1 FSVIA
6 KEIAGGMKSG
16 SVYAIVGKNLV
27 ENTERDNLKEIESS
41 SKTPEAKK
49 GGRLG
54 KEETRNQLKND
65 IGNTLIE
72 DNWKITGGG
81 GIEKEEYMKP
91 LIEGSKKG
99 SNYVDIT
106 AKKMINGNEI
116 TIRINTVDTYK
127 KTGLLTNREAKAADL
142 INIKITREG
151 LNNPELITIPK
162 GTGTGNLNE
171 ILNEI
176 KKRY

>member
-1 FSVIA
+1 MTLSKNIN
-6 KEIAGGMKSG
+6 
-16 SVYAIVGKNLV
+16 GK
-27 ENTERDNLKEIESS
+27 
-41 SKTPEAKK
+41 
-49 GGRLG
+49 
-54 KEETRNQLKND
+54 
-65 IGNTLIE
+65 
-72 DNWKITGGG
+72 
-81 GIEKEEYMKP
+81 
-91 LIEGSKKG
+91 
-99 SNYVDIT
+99 DIT
-106 AKKMINGNEI
+106 V
-116 TIRINTVDTYK
+116 RINTIDTYK